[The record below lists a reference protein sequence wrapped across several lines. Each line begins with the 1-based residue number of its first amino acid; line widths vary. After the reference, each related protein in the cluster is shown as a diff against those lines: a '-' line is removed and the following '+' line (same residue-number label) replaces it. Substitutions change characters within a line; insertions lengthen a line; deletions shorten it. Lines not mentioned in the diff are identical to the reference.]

1 MPLRL
6 RVIPPAGLKPG
17 DRRSP
22 STERLVEFADDV
34 EEIRIGRRA
43 DVELS
48 LPFLALS
55 GLHARLRRKR
65 AGDGGRSDAWMIE
78 DLDSKNGTFVNGI
91 RLHQGEQRLMLA
103 GIEVDLAHVRLVF
116 DGHSEA
122 AADAEGTATI
132 ARRLVSDLF
141 LGSPGASAP
150 TLTVVTGTANV
161 SSIKLVERERRYLV
175 GRSKTCDLNLKVDEL
190 SREHASFTRG
200 SNGVVVRDLGSKN
213 GILVNGLRIKEQRLA
228 DGDLIL
234 MGPLKLRLTDPE
246 DRYLRDLEANQDRP
260 PAAERPSGPV
270 PRSPA
275 PAPAPAP
282 MPAAAPTPAVAPLR
296 PATVSRLAASRS
308 PAGAAPTPEQR
319 HAIDEMHPAIAT
331 RRSALV
337 EPQRVDE
344 PPLTH
349 RPRIATFVAAFV
361 LATIVAVAAYLI
373 FGGEPS
379 DY

>member
-22 STERLVEFADDV
+22 TTERLVEFADDV

-65 AGDGGRSDAWMIE
+65 AGDGGQGDAWMIE
-78 DLDSKNGTFVNGI
+78 DLDSKNGTFVNGV

-103 GIEVDLAHVRLVF
+103 GVQVDLAHVRLVF
-116 DGHSEA
+116 DGPSKA
-122 AADAEGTATI
+122 AAEAEGTATI

-141 LGSPGASAP
+141 LASPDASAP
-150 TLTVVTGTANV
+150 TLTVVAGAANV
-161 SSIKLVERERRYLV
+161 RSIKLIERERRYLV
-175 GRSKTCDLNLKVDEL
+175 GRSKNCDLHIKVDEL

-213 GILVNGLRIKEQRLA
+213 GILVNGLRITEQRLA

-246 DRYLRDLEANQDRP
+246 ERYLRDLEANQDRP
-260 PAAERPSGPV
+260 PAAERPSGLIPL
-270 PRSPA
+270 SPA
-275 PAPAPAP
+275 PA
-282 MPAAAPTPAVAPLR
+282 PAAAPTPAIAAPR
-296 PATVSRLAASRS
+296 PAAVSRLAAPRS
-308 PAGAAPTPEQR
+308 PAGARPTAEQR

-331 RRSALV
+331 RRSVLV
-337 EPQRVDE
+337 EPKQIDE

-349 RPRIATFVAAFV
+349 GPRTATFVAAAV
-361 LATIVAVAAYLI
+361 LATIVAVALYLM
-373 FGGEPS
+373 FGGER
-379 DY
+379 

>member
-22 STERLVEFADDV
+22 TTERLVEFADDV

-65 AGDGGRSDAWMIE
+65 AGNGGRGDAWMIE
-78 DLDSKNGTFVNGI
+78 DLDSKNGTFVNGV

-116 DGHSEA
+116 DGPSEA

-141 LGSPGASAP
+141 LASPDASAP
-150 TLTVVTGTANV
+150 ILTVVAGTANV
-161 SSIKLVERERRYLV
+161 SSIKLVERDRRYLV
-175 GRSKTCDLNLKVDEL
+175 GRSKTCDLNIKVDEL

-200 SNGVVVRDLGSKN
+200 SKGVVVRDLGSKN
-213 GILVNGLRIKEQRLA
+213 GILVNGLRATEQRLA

-246 DRYLRDLEANQDRP
+246 DRYLRDLEANQDRA
-260 PAAERPSGPV
+260 PATERPSGLIPL
-270 PRSPA
+270 SPA
-275 PAPAPAP
+275 PVPAAPPPAALPAP
-282 MPAAAPTPAVAPLR
+282 R
-296 PATVSRLAASRS
+296 PATVSRLAASRP
-308 PAGAAPTPEQR
+308 PANAAPTPEQR
-319 HAIDEMHPAIAT
+319 HAIDEMHPAIAM
-331 RRSALV
+331 RRSVLIEPRQV
-337 EPQRVDE
+337 EAP
-344 PPLTH
+344 PPLLH
-349 RPRIATFVAAFV
+349 RAHTATVIAATV
-361 LATIVAVAAYLI
+361 LATILAVALFLAL
-373 FGGEPS
+373 S
-379 DY
+379 

>member
-22 STERLVEFADDV
+22 TTERLVEFADDV

-48 LPFLALS
+48 LPFVALS

-65 AGDGGRSDAWMIE
+65 AGNSGRGDAWLIE
-78 DLDSKNGTFVNGI
+78 DLDSKNGTFVNGV

-116 DGHSEA
+116 DGPSEA

-141 LGSPGASAP
+141 LASPDASAP
-150 TLTVVTGTANV
+150 TLTVVAGAANV
-161 SSIKLVERERRYLV
+161 SALKLVERDRRYLV
-175 GRSKTCDLNLKVDEL
+175 GRSNGCDLHLKVDEL

-200 SNGVVVRDLGSKN
+200 ANGIVVRDLGSKN
-213 GILVNGLRIKEQRLA
+213 GVLVNGVRITEQRLA
-228 DGDLIL
+228 DGDLVL

-246 DRYLRDLEANQDRP
+246 DRYLRDLEANQERA
-260 PAAERPSGPV
+260 PAAERPSDPI
-270 PRSPA
+270 PPSPA
-275 PAPAPAP
+275 QAHAHV
-282 MPAAAPTPAVAPLR
+282 PTPAVAAPR
-296 PATVSRLAASRS
+296 PATVSRLAAARP
-308 PAGAAPTPEQR
+308 PAGAAPTREQR
-319 HAIDEMHPAIAT
+319 HAIDEMHPAIAM
-331 RRSALV
+331 RRSVLV
-337 EPQRVDE
+337 EPKQIEE
-344 PPLTH
+344 PPPLLH
-349 RPRIATFVAAFV
+349 RPRTAMLVATVV
-361 LATIVAVAAYLI
+361 LATILAVALFLAL
-373 FGGEPS
+373 S
-379 DY
+379 